1 MMEEYTELRPLLR
14 CPRSLSPLAF
24 DVDGSAISA
33 DGSRYGVIDGLPVLI
48 DFDRSVISEASVFA
62 VRGTGAVERR
72 AYGGATRLLKRLL
85 SPDKPETRTNIS
97 ELIRRLEPKSA
108 APRVLVVGGGTVGQ
122 GLAQLYDHPALRLI
136 SFDLYRSAKAQ
147 FIADAHAIPLADGCV
162 DAVIVQAVLEHV
174 LEPERVVAEIWR
186 VLSPDGLVY
195 AETPFLQQVHE
206 GAYDF
211 TRFTESGHRYLFR
224 RFGLIKS
231 GVCGGIGTQLTWSID
246 YFVRGVFRSRLA
258 GKAAKLAF
266 TWLRLF
272 DRIIPPEFASDAASG
287 VYFLGCKS
295 SLEISPAAAVNF
307 YRGAQRRLEA

>member
-1 MMEEYTELRPLLR
+1 MLEEHAELRPLLR
-14 CPRSLSPLAF
+14 CPRSRSPLAF
-24 DVDGSAISA
+24 DRDGAA
-33 DGSRYGVIDGLPVLI
+33 TALDGSRYGAIDGLPVLI
-48 DFDRSVISEASVFA
+48 DFDRSVISEASVLA
-62 VRGTGAVERR
+62 ASGTGAVDRPS
-72 AYGGATRLLKRLL
+72 YGGATRLLKRLL
-85 SPDKPETRTNIS
+85 SPDKPETRINIT
-97 ELIRRLEPKSA
+97 ELIRRLEPKA
-108 APRVLVVGGGTVGQ
+108 ATPRVLVIGGGTVGQ
-122 GLAQLYDHPALRLI
+122 GLAALYDHPDLRLI

-147 FIADAHAIPLADGCV
+147 FIADAHSIPLADGCV

-186 VLSPDGLVY
+186 VLNADGLVY

-266 TWLRLF
+266 AWLRLF
-272 DRIIPPEFASDAASG
+272 DRIIPSEFASDAASG

-295 SLEISPAAAVNF
+295 SLEMSPAAAVDF
-307 YRGAQRRLEA
+307 YRGAQRRQDA